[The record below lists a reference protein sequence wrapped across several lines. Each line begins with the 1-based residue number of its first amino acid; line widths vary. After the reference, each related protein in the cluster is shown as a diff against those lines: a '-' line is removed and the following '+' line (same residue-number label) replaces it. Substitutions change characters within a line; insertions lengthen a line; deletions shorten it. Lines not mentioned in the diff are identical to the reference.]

1 MASDLALSH
10 RRRNFACGCWTFS
23 SAFSKDCYL
32 MAVIVKEE
40 DFGAK
45 ELPIFE
51 PLLAR
56 VLKLG
61 ELALA
66 QVSFLQPAL
75 AMRE

>member
-1 MASDLALSH
+1 
-10 RRRNFACGCWTFS
+10 
-23 SAFSKDCYL
+23 

-51 PLLAR
+51 LILAMA
-56 VLKLG
+56 LKLG

-66 QVSFLQPAL
+66 QVSFLQLAL

>member
-1 MASDLALSH
+1 
-10 RRRNFACGCWTFS
+10 
-23 SAFSKDCYL
+23 
-32 MAVIVKEE
+32 MAVILKEE